1 MDFGVGLMSFLGG
14 VQERA
19 TEYDEKAQKKAD
31 KLAELKAKQYNELLK
46 TELKTAEDAYV
57 ADQATI
63 QAIKSAG
70 GITTP
75 EGQAIAKGYKIT
87 EVDKMLAAKK
97 TAGKTWKDAEMPTLG
112 EKPTGELVTAEEF
125 ATPQTGTTIGKM
137 FEWLTG
143 VESDKQE
150 PEEVKT
156 EIPSVTYRRGKS
168 VPLTKEQTTSI
179 SQWEETP
186 KNKYE
191 VLQPIFNA
199 VGKGELVSPK
209 DLRAGRIAAV
219 MGMTP
224 GNAAYNEAL
233 NTFETT
239 IKPAFDYSKYGMKIR
254 LATSDKHGNDSGQL
268 VPATPD
274 NIIKDAEIR
283 GKDLYDYLDGLHR
296 IYVQNFESEK

>member
-19 TEYDEKAQKKAD
+19 AEYDEKAQKKAD
-31 KLAELKAKQYNELLK
+31 KLAELRAKQYNELLK
-46 TELKTAEDAYV
+46 TELKTAEDAYA
-57 ADQATI
+57 ADQAKI

-112 EKPTGELVTAEEF
+112 EKPTGEMVTAEDF
-125 ATPQTGTTIGKM
+125 TTPQTGTTIGKM
-137 FEWLTG
+137 FEWLSG
-143 VESDKQE
+143 VESDKQA

-156 EIPSVTYRRGKS
+156 EIPSISYRRGKS
-168 VPLTKEQTTSI
+168 VPLTKEQTSSI
-179 SQWEETP
+179 SQWEQTP

-254 LATSDKHGNDSGQL
+254 LATNDKHGKDSGQL

-296 IYVQNFESEK
+296 TYVQNFESEK